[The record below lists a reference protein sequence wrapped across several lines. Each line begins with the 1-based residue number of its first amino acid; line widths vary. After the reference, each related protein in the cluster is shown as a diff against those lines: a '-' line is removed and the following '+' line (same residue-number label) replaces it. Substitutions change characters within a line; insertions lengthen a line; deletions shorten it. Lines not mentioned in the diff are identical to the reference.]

1 MVLMLLALLDW
12 FILPQCLP
20 KTYVTGTTEGDDSG
34 ETSEMH
40 THTLLSKRD
49 ACLIY
54 HSSQFERGN
63 TKDRASALLQT
74 PL

>member
-1 MVLMLLALLDW
+1 MVLMLLVLLDW
-12 FILPQCLP
+12 LIFSQCLP
-20 KTYVTGTTEGDDSG
+20 KTYVTGTSDGDDSC

-40 THTLLSKRD
+40 THTLLSKQD
-49 ACLIY
+49 ACLI
-54 HSSQFERGN
+54 HHLSQFERGN